1 MTLSH
6 LPLRARRAMPT
17 AATHA
22 HSILPANHAPH
33 TGHAALS
40 RGLRLGAMA
49 SAATALALLLS
60 GCETTNMRMGS
71 ADAKTVATGS
81 AAGGATAGASDS
93 LERCES
99 PLGTV
104 SLIENQQAGWYTILR
119 DQYRL
124 PPTANLLR
132 LLVQQSNCF
141 VVVERGAAGM
151 NAMTRERALMQSGEM
166 RQGSQFG
173 QGQMVASDYGL
184 SPEIVFQNNNAGGA
198 SASLGGLVGGR
209 AGGLLAAIGGS
220 MNTKE
225 ASALLTLIDNRSGVQ
240 VAASEGSAAKTDF
253 GAMGQLLGGS
263 GGARMGGY
271 SNTAE
276 GKVIAAAFMDAF
288 NQMVKSL
295 RNYRAQTVKGQ
306 GLGGGGRLS
315 VDGAAPPSQTSA
327 ARAAAQSNGATA
339 GLSLRDAQARLNELG
354 YNAGTPDGAMGGR
367 TTAALRAFQKDR
379 GLAQSG
385 RLDAATA
392 AELSK

>member
-1 MTLSH
+1 MTITLSAPLRH
-6 LPLRARRAMPT
+6 ARAAANLPLSTTP
-17 AATHA
+17 
-22 HSILPANHAPH
+22 
-33 TGHAALS
+33 
-40 RGLRLGAMA
+40 LRLCAV
-49 SAATALALLLS
+49 SAAVAAAALLS

-81 AAGGATAGASDS
+81 AAGGASTGASDS

-288 NQMVKSL
+288 NQMVQSL

-327 ARAAAQSNGATA
+327 ARAAAQNNGATA

-354 YNAGTPDGAMGGR
+354 YNAGTPDGAMGGK
-367 TTAALRAFQKDR
+367 TTAALRAFQKDK
-379 GLAQSG
+379 GLPTSG

-392 AELSK
+392 AELAR

>member
-1 MTLSH
+1 MTPFLARGTPSAHPHVHPHVHAHVHAHAPARLPRLSA
-6 LPLRARRAMPT
+6 LAIALT
-17 AATHA
+17 AAV
-22 HSILPANHAPH
+22 
-33 TGHAALS
+33 
-40 RGLRLGAMA
+40 
-49 SAATALALLLS
+49 LLS

-81 AAGGATAGASDS
+81 AAGAATDAASS
-93 LERCES
+93 ELERCES
-99 PLGTV
+99 SLGTV

-166 RQGSQFG
+166 RQGSNFG

-184 SPEIVFQNNNAGGA
+184 SPEIIFQNHNAGGA

-220 MNTKE
+220 LNTKE
-225 ASALLTLIDNRSGVQ
+225 ASTLLTLIDNRSGVQ

-263 GGARMGGY
+263 GGARLGGY

-288 NQMVKSL
+288 NQMVRSL
-295 RNYRAQTVKGQ
+295 RNYKAQTVRGQ
-306 GLGGGGRLS
+306 GLGGGGRLG

-327 ARAAAQSNGATA
+327 PRAAAGGAA
-339 GLSLRDAQARLNELG
+339 GAPGLALKDAQARLNELG
-354 YNAGTPDGAMGGR
+354 YNAGVPDGAMGGK

-385 RLDAATA
+385 RLDGATA
-392 AELSK
+392 LELSK

>member
-1 MTLSH
+1 MTSFLACGTPSAPHHAPTHAAAQPAARLPRLSA
-6 LPLRARRAMPT
+6 LGLALT
-17 AATHA
+17 AAV
-22 HSILPANHAPH
+22 
-33 TGHAALS
+33 
-40 RGLRLGAMA
+40 
-49 SAATALALLLS
+49 LLS

-81 AAGGATAGASDS
+81 AAGAATDAASS
-93 LERCES
+93 ELERCES
-99 PLGTV
+99 SLGTV

-151 NAMTRERALMQSGEM
+151 NAMTRERSLMQSGEM
-166 RQGSQFG
+166 RQGSNFG

-184 SPEIVFQNNNAGGA
+184 SPEIIFQNHNAGGA

-209 AGGLLAAIGGS
+209 GGGLIAALGAS

-225 ASALLTLIDNRSGVQ
+225 ASTLLTLIDNRSGVQ
-240 VAASEGSAAKTDF
+240 VAASEGSASKTDF

-263 GGARMGGY
+263 GGARLGGY

-288 NQMVKSL
+288 NQMVRSL
-295 RNYRAQTVKGQ
+295 RNYKAQTVRGQ
-306 GLGGGGRLS
+306 GLGGGGRLG

-327 ARAAAQSNGATA
+327 PRAAAGSAAGAP
-339 GLSLRDAQARLNELG
+339 GLALKDAQARLNELG
-354 YNAGTPDGAMGGR
+354 YNAGVPDGAMGGK

-379 GLAQSG
+379 GIAQSG
-385 RLDAATA
+385 RLDGATA
-392 AELSK
+392 LELSK